1 MLSLNIGRSEGFA
14 SGEHESGR
22 VMIRLGVDLG
32 GTKIEIVA
40 IDPEGRELLRNRV
53 PTPKDDYQAILA
65 AVVGLVHAA
74 EHSLGLQGTV
84 GICLPGA
91 LSKKNGYLKN
101 SNSLVLNARPV
112 GEDLRSVLGREVRL
126 SNDADCFTLSE
137 AVDGVAVGA
146 QIVFG
151 VILGTGVGGGIVVGG
166 KLLSGPNSI
175 AGEWGHNPLPWL
187 KESDHPLPDC
197 YCGHAGCIETYLS
210 GPGFAALHQVRHDRV
225 MTAAELVVASQSG
238 DGAARASLEEYEHR
252 LARAL
257 AQVINII
264 DPDVIVLGG
273 GLSNCRR
280 LYDTVPRIWSEFI
293 FSDQVDTLL
302 VPPQHGDS
310 SGVRGAAKL
319 WDSA

>member
-1 MLSLNIGRSEGFA
+1 
-14 SGEHESGR
+14 
-22 VMIRLGVDLG
+22 MIRLGVDLG

-40 IDPEGRELLRNRV
+40 LDPEGRELLRNRI
-53 PTPKDDYQAILA
+53 PTPRDDYRAILS

-74 EHSLGLQGTV
+74 EQTLGLEGTV
-84 GICLPGA
+84 GIGLPGA
-91 LSKKNGYLKN
+91 VSRKSGYIKN
-101 SNSLVLNARPV
+101 SNTPVLNARPV
-112 GEDLRSVLGREVRL
+112 SKDLRSVLGREVRL

-137 AVDGVAVGA
+137 AVDGAAVGA
-146 QIVFG
+146 KIVFG

-187 KESDHPLPDC
+187 KESDYPLPDC

-210 GPGFAALHQVRHDRV
+210 GPGFSALHQASHGRA
-225 MTAAELVVASQSG
+225 MTAAELIAASQTG
-238 DGAARASLEEYEHR
+238 DGAARISLEQYEHR

-257 AQVINII
+257 AHVINII

-280 LYDTVPRIWSEFI
+280 LYEKVPRIWGEFV

-302 VPPQHGDS
+302 VPPLHGDS
-310 SGVRGAAKL
+310 SGVRGAAWL
-319 WDSA
+319 WDSAWVCENTRAMVRQ